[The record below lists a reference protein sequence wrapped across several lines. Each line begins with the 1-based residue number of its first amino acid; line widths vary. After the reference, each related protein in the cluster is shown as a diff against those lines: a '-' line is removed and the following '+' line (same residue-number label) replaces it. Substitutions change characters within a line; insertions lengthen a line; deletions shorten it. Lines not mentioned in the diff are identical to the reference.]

1 MRVDELSRFG
11 VDERIIR
18 KIKERGISE
27 FYPPQAEALKSG
39 VLNGENL
46 LLAIPTASGK
56 TLVAEIVMLHK
67 LFTEGG
73 KAVYLVPL
81 KALAEEKYREFKTWE
96 DLGVRVAVTTGDYD
110 SSEEWLGR
118 YDIIIATSE
127 KFDSLL
133 RHKSRWI
140 KDVKLIVADEIHL
153 LGSYDRGATL
163 EMILS
168 HMLGKAQILGLS
180 ATVGNAEELA
190 EWLNA
195 RLVVSDWRPVK
206 LRKGVFAHGQLIWED
221 GKIDKLPAQWDSLVI
236 DAVKRGKQSLVFVN
250 TRRSA
255 EKEAAMLGKKVR
267 RLLTKPEARRLKEL
281 AESLESNPTN
291 DKLKEVLV
299 NGAAFHHAGLG
310 RAERTLIEDAF
321 REGLIKVLTATPTL
335 CMHPDTLVI
344 TRYGVKK
351 VSELKRGDFVLTHT
365 GEFKQVIMPLKRQ
378 HKGKLLV
385 IKAFGTVPIKITPEH
400 KVFVIKQIRHKSHYS
415 NGRQVIWWEYEGPF
429 WITARELKEL
439 IEQNNDPKISYM
451 LLQPIPKLV
460 VTVDKIPL
468 RKPSKV
474 VNQFGVTNR
483 DHPALEK
490 TPEFLPLNFETARL
504 IGLWI
509 AEGSTSKTGAILF
522 DIASYEEDITSF
534 LIQTISK
541 YFPKAKIVVED
552 KERNRR
558 RIRFCNKRFAEWLRK
573 NIGAHADNKRIP
585 EVILF
590 NGNREVK
597 LGLLKGLIEGDGYV
611 RINARDRSNYIT
623 YSTVSPHLAYQLQ
636 LLLASLGY
644 VSSVRYFDRKD
655 KRWGRKGLYEVRISG
670 KSYYSLL
677 EELGYPLP
685 KLGNRVYQVNK
696 IWNGYLLLKVRR
708 IEEQEYEGEVFNLEV
723 EDNESY
729 SVGFIVHN
737 SAGVNLP
744 SFRVIIR
751 DTKRYSTFGW
761 SDIPVLEIQQ
771 MMGRAGRPKYDKEG
785 EAIIVA
791 KTEKPEELMEKYI
804 FGKPEKLFSMLS
816 NDAAFRSQV
825 LALITNFGVESFRE
839 LIQFLEKTFYYYQRK
854 DLEILEGK
862 AKSIV
867 YFLLENEFIDI
878 DLNDRFIALPFGIRT
893 SQLYLDPLTAKKFKD
908 ALPQIEEN
916 PNPLGIFQLLASTPD
931 MGTLSIKR
939 KEQEDYLDYA
949 YEMESYLYRSI
960 PYWEDY
966 EFQKFLSEVKT
977 AKLLLDW
984 INEVSEAKLIEA
996 YGIDTG
1002 DLYRIIEL
1010 ADWLM
1015 YSLIELA
1022 KVLNARGETIKYLR
1036 RLHLRL
1042 KHGVREELLEL
1053 VELPMIGRKRARA
1066 LYNAGFKTVND
1077 IVKAKPSE
1085 LLAVEGIGVKVLERI
1100 YKHFGVEL
1108 PLLKNIKDSDKSE
1121 EKKSEANPKP
1131 KKGTLD
1137 YFLK

>member
-1 MRVDELSRFG
+1 MQVDELSKFG

-27 FYPPQAEALKSG
+27 FYPPQAEALRSG

-67 LFTEGG
+67 LFTGGG

-110 SSEEWLGR
+110 SSEEWLGK

-140 KDVKLIVADEIHL
+140 RDVTLIVADEIHL

-195 RLVVSDWRPVK
+195 KLVVSDWRPVK

-221 GKIDKLPAQWDSLVI
+221 GKVDKFPPQWDSLVI
-236 DAVKRGKQSLVFVN
+236 DAVKKGKQALVFVN

-255 EKEAAMLGKKVR
+255 EKEAGMLGKKVR

-335 CMHPDTLVI
+335 AM
-344 TRYGVKK
+344 
-351 VSELKRGDFVLTHT
+351 
-365 GEFKQVIMPLKRQ
+365 
-378 HKGKLLV
+378 
-385 IKAFGTVPIKITPEH
+385 
-400 KVFVIKQIRHKSHYS
+400 
-415 NGRQVIWWEYEGPF
+415 
-429 WITARELKEL
+429 
-439 IEQNNDPKISYM
+439 
-451 LLQPIPKLV
+451 
-460 VTVDKIPL
+460 
-468 RKPSKV
+468 
-474 VNQFGVTNR
+474 
-483 DHPALEK
+483 
-490 TPEFLPLNFETARL
+490 
-504 IGLWI
+504 
-509 AEGSTSKTGAILF
+509 
-522 DIASYEEDITSF
+522 
-534 LIQTISK
+534 
-541 YFPKAKIVVED
+541 
-552 KERNRR
+552 
-558 RIRFCNKRFAEWLRK
+558 
-573 NIGAHADNKRIP
+573 
-585 EVILF
+585 
-590 NGNREVK
+590 
-597 LGLLKGLIEGDGYV
+597 
-611 RINARDRSNYIT
+611 
-623 YSTVSPHLAYQLQ
+623 
-636 LLLASLGY
+636 
-644 VSSVRYFDRKD
+644 
-655 KRWGRKGLYEVRISG
+655 
-670 KSYYSLL
+670 
-677 EELGYPLP
+677 
-685 KLGNRVYQVNK
+685 
-696 IWNGYLLLKVRR
+696 
-708 IEEQEYEGEVFNLEV
+708 
-723 EDNESY
+723 
-729 SVGFIVHN
+729 
-737 SAGVNLP
+737 GVNLP

-771 MMGRAGRPKYDKEG
+771 MIGRAGRPKYDKEG

-839 LIQFLEKTFYYYQRK
+839 LIGFLEKTFYYHQRK

-878 DLNDRFIALPFGIRT
+878 DLNDSFIALPFGIRT

-939 KEQEDYLDYA
+939 KEQESYLDYA
-949 YEMESYLYRSI
+949 YEMEDYLYRSI

-1022 KVLNARGETIKYLR
+1022 KVLNAGGETIKYLR

-1053 VELPMIGRKRARA
+1053 VELPMIGRRRARA
-1066 LYNAGFKTVND
+1066 LYNAGFKNVND

-1100 YKHFGVEL
+1100 YRHFGVEL
-1108 PLLKNIKDSDKSE
+1108 PLLKNIKDPDKPE
-1121 EKKSEANPKP
+1121 DKPKEKPKP